1 MWEKLKLVSA
11 TNEINYY
18 WILFVSTENSYS
30 LTVTDLLNVWIQECD
45 EDDISIRQNV
55 SILNF
60 QGQTHP
66 NLKYPRNI
74 IHNLR

>member
-60 QGQTHP
+60 QGQTI
-66 NLKYPRNI
+66 LISNI
-74 IHNLR
+74 PEI